1 MKKILL
7 STFAVASLVASA
19 QTNPK
24 GLKETM
30 SIESSSPCF
39 LGYATGPGSF
49 QYSPGHD
56 FTSLSHD
63 PTQGEGGALIMTGK
77 THADEHGPLYYQ
89 LSKGDDVEC
98 EPKKGLVDITDAP
111 EVSLR
116 IKASSAVQIVVFVQE
131 GNGASWNY
139 TKFSATSGT
148 FDVTTEWQ
156 VFEISSISASSNDP
170 ASADIDLTQIGIVA
184 FELGKTDGTSFDT
197 FDGTVSVDYIKLGA
211 AVKALS
217 TETPIASGLNIFPNP
232 ATDVLNVNFDATSAT
247 TIDLVDITG
256 KVVDSKLTQAGFAT
270 TSFNTAEI
278 NSGVYFVNIKN
289 AVGSTTN
296 KVVVK

>member
-1 MKKILL
+1 MKNNLL
-7 STFAVASLVASA
+7 LIFAVACFTVAA
-19 QTNPK
+19 QNPK
-24 GLKETM
+24 GHQELM
-30 SIESSSPCF
+30 SIEKSSPCF
-39 LGYATGPGSF
+39 LGFEDGPGNF
-49 QYSPGHD
+49 QGAPGHD
-56 FTSLSHD
+56 FTNMTHD
-63 PTQGEGGALIMTGK
+63 ADQGEDGALVFVGK
-77 THADEHGPLYYQ
+77 THATKHGPLYYT
-89 LSKGDDVEC
+89 LSGGDDLEC
-98 EPKKGLVDITDAP
+98 TPFVAKGLVDITAAP

-116 IKASSAVQIVVFVQE
+116 IKASAPVQIFVYVQE
-131 GNGASWNY
+131 GNSPIY
-139 TKFSATSGT
+139 DYSKFSVTSATI
-148 FDVTTEWQ
+148 DVTTDWQ
-156 VFEISSISASSNDP
+156 VVEISDISSTNMPEATT
-170 ASADIDLTQIGIVA
+170 IDLTKIGALA
-184 FELGKTDGTSFDT
+184 FELGKTDGTNRDD

-278 NSGVYFVNIKN
+278 NSGVYFVNIKS
-289 AVGSTTN
+289 ASGTTTQ

>member
-1 MKKILL
+1 
-7 STFAVASLVASA
+7 
-19 QTNPK
+19 
-24 GLKETM
+24 M
-30 SIESSSPCF
+30 SIENSSPCF
-39 LGYATGPGSF
+39 LGFEDGPGDF
-49 QYSPGHD
+49 QGAIGND
-56 FTSLSHD
+56 FTNMTHD
-63 PTQGEGGALIMTGK
+63 ANQGEDGALVFVGK
-77 THADEHGPLYYQ
+77 THATKHGPLYYT
-89 LSKGDDVEC
+89 LSGGDDTEC
-98 EPKKGLVDITDAP
+98 TPFVAKGLVDITAAP

-116 IKASSAVQIVVFVQE
+116 IKASSPVQIVVFVQE
-131 GNGASWNY
+131 GNASSWNY
-139 TKFSATSGT
+139 SKFSATSGT
-148 FDVTTEWQ
+148 FNVTTEWQ
-156 VFEISSISASSNDP
+156 VFEISSISATSNNDGVD
-170 ASADIDLTQIGIVA
+170 DIDLSQIGGVV
-184 FELGKTDGTSFDT
+184 FELGKTDGSSYDT

-278 NSGVYFVNIKN
+278 NSGVYFVNFKN
-289 AVGSTTN
+289 ASGTTTQ